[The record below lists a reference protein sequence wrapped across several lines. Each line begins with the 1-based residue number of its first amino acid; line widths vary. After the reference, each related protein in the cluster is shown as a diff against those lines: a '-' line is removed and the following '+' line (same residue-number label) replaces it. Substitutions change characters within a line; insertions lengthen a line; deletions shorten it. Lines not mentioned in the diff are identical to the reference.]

1 MLFICKESL
10 RTQCNKTTVTTLLPK
25 GRNLYATT
33 KGSAYP
39 GRGLRYLRTG
49 AFVFAVLC
57 MVCGKGARGQASP
70 RPNVLLPSPQTA
82 LRSASPADSDLQK
95 AEALI
100 ESGKLADA
108 EQGLRACLS
117 SHTASADGHFLLG
130 YVLYREQKPKDSLA
144 EYTQGA
150 KYRKPGAEDLAVVAM
165 DYILLGDFADA
176 DKWLTQ
182 AVRWKPKDALY
193 WYYLGRTKY
202 SENRFQEAI
211 GAFKQNLSLVP
222 RDVRAEYNLGLSYE
236 GLGDTDDALSA
247 FRAAIAWQANAAGKQ
262 DAQPYLDLG
271 MLLMQQG
278 HAEEAVPHLQK
289 AVELNDQNPR
299 AHEELGRV
307 YERLHNL
314 LGAQV
319 ELQKAITLAPKVSA
333 LHFELGRIY
342 QMEGLH
348 AQAQSEFERC
358 AALNGDHSTDAAE
371 TPNPDVRR

>member
-1 MLFICKESL
+1 MYEEIARSI
-10 RTQCNKTTVTTLLPK
+10 
-25 GRNLYATT
+25 
-33 KGSAYP
+33 AYP
-39 GRGLRYLRTG
+39 GRKLLLLRFGVLLLLGLYI
-49 AFVFAVLC
+49 A
-57 MVCGKGARGQASP
+57 CGRCAQAQAP
-70 RPNVLLPSPQTA
+70 RPSAPTSQVEIHS
-82 LRSASPADSDLQK
+82 SASADGALQK
-95 AEALI
+95 VVTLI
-100 ESGKLADA
+100 DDGELPDA
-108 EQGLRACLS
+108 EQRLRTYLS
-117 SHTASADGHFLLG
+117 THAASADGHFLLG
-130 YVLYREQKPKDSLA
+130 YVLYREQKPRDSLA

-150 KYRKPGAEDLAVVAM
+150 RYRKPDADDLVAVAM
-165 DYILLGDFADA
+165 DYILLGDYADA

-202 SENRFQEAI
+202 SENRFQEAV
-211 GAFKQNLSLVP
+211 GAFKQNLSLAP

-236 GLGDTDDALSA
+236 GLGDTNDALSA
-247 FRAAIAWQANAAGKQ
+247 FRAAIGWQANTLGKQ

-278 HAEEAVPHLQK
+278 HAEEAVPYLQK
-289 AVELNDQNPR
+289 AVALNDQNPR

-348 AQAQSEFERC
+348 ARAQSEFERC
-358 AALNGDHSTDAAE
+358 AALNGAHSSDAAE
-371 TPNPDVRR
+371 TPNPVVRK